1 MDKSLINLS
10 PAELAAKCIN
20 QTNKPVFLT
29 GKAGTGKTTF
39 LRNIIEKTHK
49 NTIIVAP
56 TGIAAIN
63 AGGVTI
69 HSQFQLPFGM
79 YVPSNEASSSSNY
92 QVKVNTPYSVIKS
105 MQMSDRK
112 RAMLREV
119 ELLIIDEVSMLRADL
134 LDGID
139 MILKYVRRQNNKA
152 FGGVQVLFIGDLMQ
166 LPPVVKEEEWN
177 VLKNYYNS
185 IYFFD
190 AQVLRNEKPIYIEL
204 DKIYRQSDN
213 TFIDL
218 LNNLRNNK
226 VTQANIDLLNT
237 YYKPNFDV
245 TSALN
250 TITLTTHN
258 NKADTLNK
266 SALQEL
272 KGKSFYFY
280 SKVEGEFNEYAY
292 PVEAILELKLGAQIM
307 FIKND
312 ASGKQLFFNGKIGVV
327 SSLNDKEI
335 EIDFRDGTKPFL
347 LENYEWK
354 NIKYDL
360 NPVTNDIE
368 ETEVGSFIQY
378 PIKLAWAI
386 TVHKSQGLT
395 FEKAIL
401 DINRAFAPGQV
412 YVALSRLKS
421 LNGLVL
427 TSPIQFNAISQDKTL
442 VDYADNKPKTEDVKH
457 IIDAETGT
465 FLKEYVLKAYD
476 LNWAITCL
484 KNHEASYTM
493 AENKSNKQKHQVWAH
508 DLFLKF
514 EPLHLNA
521 QKFCNQLF
529 QIFESKALDY
539 LVTIDVRH
547 KAAKNYFYPV
557 LKDLS
562 KSILIHIELL
572 KEEKQIKTYVEEL
585 LELEAV
591 LFKQIQQLDKVSII
605 IDNILN
611 NIDFSKQQIRQNT
624 NQNERLELIRNSIA
638 IADKAKFEERALKKS
653 TTKKRASTSSAAITS
668 TVSKSSITES
678 IEVVTKKTKVAKP
691 DTKELSFAL
700 YKEGKTAF
708 EIAKDRGFALTT
720 IEGHLAHYV
729 SLGMIPVSQFVSKE
743 KFDVIIESS
752 KKMEGDNKLTPLKL
766 ELGDDF
772 SYSEIRFALAT
783 QKYLNKE

>member
-1 MDKSLINLS
+1 MDNSLINLS

-49 NTIIVAP
+49 NAIIVAP

-69 HSQFQLPFGM
+69 HSQFGLPFGLFI
-79 YVPSNEASSSSNY
+79 PDSSFKMDNV
-92 QVKVNTPYSVIKS
+92 QVKINTPYSMVKHLN
-105 MQMSDRK
+105 MREQKRK
-112 RAMLREV
+112 LLQEL

-134 LDGID
+134 LDTID
-139 MILKYVRRQNNKA
+139 FVLKNVRRQQHKP

-177 VLKNYYNS
+177 ILRNYYSS

-190 AQVLRNEKPIYIEL
+190 AQVLRNEKPVYIEL

-226 VTQANIDLLNT
+226 VTQANIDLLNK
-237 YYKPNFDV
+237 YYKPDFDV

-272 KGKSFYFY
+272 KGKSYFY
-280 SKVEGEFNEYAY
+280 NATIDGEFNEYAY
-292 PVEAILELKLGAQIM
+292 PVEAYLELKLGAQIM

-312 ASGKQLFFNGKIGVV
+312 ISGKQQYFNGKIGVI

-335 EIDFRDGTKPFL
+335 EINFRDGTTPFL
-347 LENYEWK
+347 LENYQWK
-354 NIKYDL
+354 NIKYEL
-360 NPVTNDIE
+360 NPASNEID
-368 ETEVGSFIQY
+368 ETEIGTFIQY

-421 LNGLVL
+421 LDGLVL

-442 VDYADNKPKTEDVKH
+442 VDYAENKPKTEEVKQ
-457 IIDAETGT
+457 IIDQETVS
-465 FLKEYVLKAYD
+465 FLKAYTLKAYD
-476 LNWAITCL
+476 FVWLYTCL
-484 KNHEASYTM
+484 KNHAASYTM
-493 AENKSNKQKHQVWAH
+493 LENKSNKQKHQAWAQE
-508 DLFLKF
+508 LVTKF
-514 EPLHLNA
+514 EPLKLNA
-521 QKFCNQLF
+521 DKFSNQLF
-529 QIFESKALDY
+529 LIFESRAEDY
-539 LVTIDVRH
+539 LETVNTRH
-547 KAAKNYFYPV
+547 TAAKNYFYPV
-557 LKDLS
+557 LKELS
-562 KSILIHIELL
+562 KTILIHIESL
-572 KEEKQIKTYVEEL
+572 KEEKQIKAYLEEL
-585 LELEAV
+585 LELEGL
-591 LFKQIQQLDKVSII
+591 LFKHLQQLDKVSTV
-605 IDNILN
+605 IDNVLHN
-611 NIDFSKQQIRQNT
+611 VEFNKQHIRQNS
-624 NQNERLELIRNSIA
+624 NQNERLELVRNSFVIA
-638 IADKAKFEERALKKS
+638 EKAKIAEKASARSTAKKS
-653 TTKKRASTSSAAITS
+653 TKKIKTSTS
-668 TVSKSSITES
+668 TVSETLGNSI
-678 IEVVTKKTKVAKP
+678 TKKTKEPKP
-691 DTKELSFAL
+691 DTKEASFNL
-700 YKEGKTAF
+700 YKEGKSTF
-708 EIAKDRGFALTT
+708 EIAKERGFAITT
-720 IEGHLAHYV
+720 VEGHLAHYV

-743 KFDVIIESS
+743 KFDTIINCS
-752 KKMEGDNKLTPLKL
+752 KKMEGENLLTPIKQ
-766 ELGDDF
+766 ELGDDYT
-772 SYSEIRFALAT
+772 YSEIRFTLAT
-783 QKYLNKE
+783 QKHLKKEI

>member
-39 LRNIIEKTHK
+39 LRKIIEHTHK
-49 NTIIVAP
+49 NAIIVAP

-69 HSQFQLPFGM
+69 HSQFGVPFGCFI
-79 YVPSNEASSSSNY
+79 PDSSYKIENTNT
-92 QVKVNTPYSVIKS
+92 KINTPYTMVKHLN
-105 MQMSDRK
+105 MRDQKRK
-112 RAMLREV
+112 LLQEL

-134 LDGID
+134 LDTID
-139 MILKYVRRQNNKA
+139 FVLKSIRRQQHKP

-166 LPPVVKEEEWN
+166 LPPVVKEEEWK
-177 VLKNYYNS
+177 VLRNYYSS

-190 AQVLRNEKPIYIEL
+190 AQVLRNEKPVYIEL

-226 VTQANIDLLNT
+226 VTQANIDLLNS

-258 NKADTLNK
+258 NKADTLNR

-272 KGKSFYFY
+272 KGKSYFF
-280 SKVEGEFNEYAY
+280 SANIDGEFNEYAY
-292 PVEAILELKLGAQIM
+292 PVESYLELKLGAQIM

-312 ASGKQLFFNGKIGVV
+312 VSGKQQYFNGKIGIV
-327 SSLNDKEI
+327 SSLSDKEI

-347 LENYEWK
+347 LEHYQWK
-354 NIKYDL
+354 NIKYEL
-360 NPVTNDIE
+360 NPVTNEID
-368 ETEVGSFIQY
+368 ETEIGTFIQY

-421 LNGLVL
+421 LEGLVL
-427 TSPIQFNAISQDKTL
+427 TAPIQFNAISQDKTL
-442 VDYADNKPKTEDVKH
+442 VDYAENKPKNEEVKRL
-457 IIDAETGT
+457 IDQETIL
-465 FLKEYVLKAYD
+465 FLKGYTLKAYD
-476 LNWAITCL
+476 FVWLYTCL
-484 KNHEASYTM
+484 RNHEASYNM
-493 AENKSNKQKHQVWAH
+493 AENKSNKQKHQAWAKE
-508 DLFLKF
+508 LIEKF
-514 EPLHLNA
+514 EPLKLNA
-521 QKFCNQLF
+521 DKFSNQLM
-529 QIFESKALDY
+529 QIFESREEDY
-539 LVTIDVRH
+539 LQTVSARH
-547 KAAKNYFYPV
+547 VAAKNYFYPV
-557 LKDLS
+557 LKELS
-562 KSILIHIELL
+562 KSILVHIELL
-572 KEEKQIKTYVEEL
+572 KEEKQIKTYLEEL
-585 LELEAV
+585 LELEG
-591 LFKQIQQLDKVSII
+591 LLYKHLQQLDKVSTV
-605 IDNILN
+605 IDNVLN
-611 NIDFSKQQIRQNT
+611 NVEFNKHQLKFNA
-624 NQNERLELIRNSIA
+624 NQNERLELVRQTIA
-638 IADKAKFEERALKKS
+638 ITEKAAFEERAS
-653 TTKKRASTSSAAITS
+653 VRSATKKGKKA
-668 TVSKSSITES
+668 KKESSIGS
-678 IEVVTKKTKVAKP
+678 DTKKVKAAKP

-700 YKEGKTAF
+700 YKEGKTIF
-708 EIAKDRGFALTT
+708 EIAEARGFAITT

-729 SLGMIPVSQFVSKE
+729 SLGMISVSQFVAKE
-743 KFDVIIESS
+743 KFDVIIEAS
-752 KKMEGDNKLTPLKL
+752 KKIEGENKLTPLKL
-766 ELGDDF
+766 ELGDDY

-783 QKYLNKE
+783 QKHLNKE

>member
-476 LNWAITCL
+476 LNWAFTCL

>member
-1 MDKSLINLS
+1 MLNSLINLS

-39 LRNIIEKTHK
+39 LRNIIEHTHK
-49 NTIIVAP
+49 NAIIVAP

-69 HSQFQLPFGM
+69 HSQFGVPFGLFI
-79 YVPSNEASSSSNY
+79 PDSSYKIENTNT
-92 QVKVNTPYSVIKS
+92 KINTPYTMVKHLN
-105 MQMSDRK
+105 MRDQKRK
-112 RAMLREV
+112 LLQEL

-134 LDGID
+134 LDTID
-139 MILKYVRRQNNKA
+139 FVLKSVRRQQHKA

-177 VLKNYYNS
+177 VLRNYYSS

-190 AQVLRNEKPIYIEL
+190 AQVLRNEKPVYIEL

-226 VTQANIDLLNT
+226 VTQANIDLLNSH
-237 YYKPNFDV
+237 YKPNFDV

-258 NKADTLNK
+258 NKADTLNR

-272 KGKSFYFY
+272 KGKSYFF
-280 SKVEGEFNEYAY
+280 SATIDGEFNEYAY
-292 PVEAILELKLGAQIM
+292 PVEAYLELKLGAQIM

-312 ASGKQLFFNGKIGVV
+312 VSGKQQYFNGKIGVV
-327 SSLNDKEI
+327 SSINHKEI

-347 LENYEWK
+347 LENYQWK
-354 NIKYDL
+354 NIKYEL
-360 NPVTNDIE
+360 NPATNEID
-368 ETEVGSFIQY
+368 ETEIGTFIQY

-421 LNGLVL
+421 LDGLVL

-442 VDYADNKPKTEDVKH
+442 VDYADNKPKTEEVKQL
-457 IIDAETGT
+457 IDQETVL
-465 FLKEYVLKAYD
+465 FLKGYTLKAYD
-476 LNWAITCL
+476 FVWLYTCL
-484 KNHEASYTM
+484 RNHIASYTM
-493 AENKSNKQKHQVWAH
+493 AENKSNKQKHQVWAQELL
-508 DLFLKF
+508 DKF
-514 EPLHLNA
+514 EPLKVNA
-521 QKFCNQLF
+521 NKFSNQLM
-529 QIFESKALDY
+529 QIFEARAEDY
-539 LVTIDVRH
+539 LQTVQTRH
-547 KAAKNYFYPV
+547 VAAKNYFYPV
-557 LKDLS
+557 LKEMS
-562 KSILIHIELL
+562 KSILVHIELL
-572 KEEKQIKTYVEEL
+572 KEEKQIKSYLEEL
-585 LELEAV
+585 LELEG
-591 LFKQIQQLDKVSII
+591 LLYKHLQQLDKVSTV
-605 IDNILN
+605 IDNVLN
-611 NIDFSKQQIRQNT
+611 NTEFNKQQLKLAT
-624 NQNERLELIRNSIA
+624 NQNERLELVRQTIA
-638 IADKAKFEERALKKS
+638 ITEKVAFEERKTKKS
-653 TTKKRASTSSAAITS
+653 A
-668 TVSKSSITES
+668 
-678 IEVVTKKTKVAKP
+678 TKKTKKEKVLKEPKP

-700 YKEGKTAF
+700 YKQGKMPE
-708 EIAKDRGFALTT
+708 EIANERGLGLTT
-720 IEGHLAHYV
+720 IETHLAHYV
-729 SLGMIPVSQFVSKE
+729 SLGMIPVTQFVTKE
-743 KFDVIIESS
+743 KFDVIIEAS
-752 KKMEGDNKLTPLKL
+752 KKVEGESKLTPLKQ

-772 SYSEIRFALAT
+772 TYSEIKYALAT
-783 QKYLNKE
+783 QKHLTK

>member
-1 MDKSLINLS
+1 MNLS
-10 PAELAAKCIN
+10 PAQLAAKCIN

-39 LRNIIEKTHK
+39 LRNIIEHTHK
-49 NTIIVAP
+49 NAIIVAP

-69 HSQFQLPFGM
+69 HSQFGVPFGLFI
-79 YVPSNEASSSSNY
+79 PDSSYKIENTNT
-92 QVKVNTPYSVIKS
+92 KINTPYTMVKHLN
-105 MQMSDRK
+105 MRDQKRK
-112 RAMLREV
+112 LLQEL

-134 LDGID
+134 LDTID
-139 MILKYVRRQNNKA
+139 FVLKSIRRQQHKP

-177 VLKNYYNS
+177 VLRNYYSS

-190 AQVLRNEKPIYIEL
+190 AQVLKNEKPVYIEL

-226 VTQANIDLLNT
+226 VTQANIDLLNS

-258 NKADTLNK
+258 NKADTLNR

-272 KGKSFYFY
+272 KGKSYFFNAIID
-280 SKVEGEFNEYAY
+280 GEFNEYAY
-292 PVEAILELKLGAQIM
+292 PVEAYLELKQGAQIM
-307 FIKND
+307 FVKND
-312 ASGKQLFFNGKIGVV
+312 VSGKQQYFNGKIGVV

-347 LENYEWK
+347 LEYYQWK
-354 NIKYDL
+354 NIKYEL
-360 NPVTNDIE
+360 NPVTNEID
-368 ETEVGSFIQY
+368 ETEIGTFTQY

-421 LNGLVL
+421 LDGLVL
-427 TSPIQFNAISQDKTL
+427 TAPIQFNAISQDKTL
-442 VDYADNKPKTEDVKH
+442 VEYAENKPKTEDVKQL
-457 IIDAETGT
+457 IDQETVL
-465 FLKEYVLKAYD
+465 FLKGYTLKAYD
-476 LNWAITCL
+476 FVWLYTCL
-484 KNHEASYTM
+484 RNHEASYNMT
-493 AENKSNKQKHQVWAH
+493 ENKSNKQKHQGWAKE
-508 DLFLKF
+508 LIEKF
-514 EPLHLNA
+514 EPLKVNA
-521 QKFCNQLF
+521 DKFSNQLM
-529 QIFESKALDY
+529 QIFESRAEDY
-539 LVTIDVRH
+539 LQTVSTRH
-547 KAAKNYFYPV
+547 IAAKNYFYPV
-557 LKDLS
+557 LKELS
-562 KSILIHIELL
+562 KSILVHIELV
-572 KEEKQIKTYVEEL
+572 KEEKQIKTYLEEL
-585 LELEAV
+585 LELEG
-591 LFKQIQQLDKVSII
+591 LLYKHLQQLDKVSTV
-605 IDNILN
+605 IDNVLN
-611 NIDFSKQQIRQNT
+611 NVEFNKQQLKFNA
-624 NQNERLELIRNSIA
+624 NQNERLELVRQTISITE
-638 IADKAKFEERALKKS
+638 KAAFEERKAKKAS
-653 TTKKRASTSSAAITS
+653 TKKVKKESSTGSD
-668 TVSKSSITES
+668 
-678 IEVVTKKTKVAKP
+678 TKKVKAAKP

-700 YKEGKTAF
+700 YKEGKTVS
-708 EIAKDRGFALTT
+708 EIAEARGFAMTT

-729 SLGMIPVSQFVSKE
+729 SLGMIPVSQFVAKE
-743 KFDVIIESS
+743 KFDVILEAS
-752 KKMEGDNKLTPLKL
+752 KKIEGENKLTPIKL
-766 ELGDDF
+766 ELGDDY

-783 QKYLNKE
+783 QKHLNKE